1 MEQKSDVEYRAEKL
15 YKNSREKFGYLI
27 REVVSNAIH
36 ATMIQDKLQGDPQY
50 QPRVDLIIDYEESR
64 VEIVVKDNGEGFTD
78 LNRKYFTHLD
88 TRNPQKENLNFHP
101 MGQGR
106 LAIIYFSDNASYCS
120 VYRKENGEYRQTQF
134 NYPEVS
140 LPLFDIEGPEGCE
153 TKKANSETVLTLQI
167 IRQST
172 YKRANT
178 FFTKYSDI
186 EKVKNWI
193 IDNFFPFFM
202 DSKKLRLY
210 VQLNGQSVNLCR
222 SYIEKNINCIPFN
235 VIFETESDCQ
245 FEFKLWLVKKE
256 ETPKTRNQIT
266 CFARHLRAEIEE
278 AKLEYEIDLPDAYD
292 WFLIADYFDDN
303 VDQKGDKIEIP
314 TDHVEIIQYSLSTA
328 LDKYF
333 ASQIERNRAE
343 TKKNIKTTKEKYL
356 SLSVFI
362 DEKKISSTNK
372 VLREADLV
380 STAIESKGKVEKSYW
395 ISQDSETEDIAKL
408 LNSSL
413 HIYIDHRKK
422 VLLKFQDL
430 IKKFDVD
437 GEVKNELEDQIH
449 DLFLKRGENLRSSV
463 NKNHLHN
470 LWILDD
476 KFTIFSETFGGLSTR
491 NGQEASDIYLWSD
504 DPDRPRELLILE
516 LKSTS
521 SAHNAGN
528 RYESMVAQ
536 VKRYAAQFYKHPIK
550 VLNWDAD
557 PDKILYF
564 GVILARKSDINKE
577 LNSNNI
583 GGSPHKI
590 PFLDASYFF
599 NENFS
604 IGNNSA
610 AAPQFKEIRIEMYA
624 YEDIY
629 RLASSRNDV
638 FFRLLKGEYSLEVVP
653 EGLAD
658 MQAIT

>member
-36 ATMIQDKLQGDPQY
+36 AAIIRDKNENHPQY
-50 QPRVDLIIDYEESR
+50 QPQVEVIIDKDEDH

-78 LNRKYFTHLD
+78 INRKYFTHLD
-88 TRNPQKENLNFHP
+88 TRNPQKEILHFHP

-106 LAIIYFSDNASYCS
+106 LAIVYFSDNASYRS
-120 VYRKENGEYRQTQF
+120 VYRQENGEYRQKHF
-134 NYPEVS
+134 NYPEIS
-140 LPLFDIEGPEGCE
+140 CPLFDIEVSDGSKTDKE
-153 TKKANSETVLTLQI
+153 NSETVLTLKLIKQH
-167 IRQST
+167 T

-178 FFTKYSDI
+178 FFSKYSDI
-186 EKVKNWI
+186 EKIKNWFI
-193 IDNFFPFFM
+193 ENFFPFFIENE
-202 DSKKLRLY
+202 RLQ
-210 VQLNGQSVNLCR
+210 VSVELTGQMVNVTR
-222 SYIEKNINCIPFN
+222 SYIEKNVDSIPFK
-235 VIFETESDCQ
+235 VKFENESDAQ
-245 FEFKLWLVKKE
+245 SEFKLWLLKKE
-256 ETPKTRNQIT
+256 DTPKTRNQII

-278 AKLEYEIDLPDAYD
+278 GRIEYEIDLPDAYD
-292 WFLIADYFDDN
+292 WFLSSEYFDDN

-314 TDHVEIIQYSLSTA
+314 VEHVEKIQFSLA
-328 LDKYF
+328 AVLDQHF
-333 ASQIERNRAE
+333 ASQIERNRSE
-343 TKKNIKTTKEKYL
+343 TRKNVATTKEKYL

-362 DEKKISSTNK
+362 DEKKAASTNS

-395 ISQDSETEDIAKL
+395 INQESETEEIGKL

-413 HIYIDHRKK
+413 QIYVDHRKR
-422 VLLKFQDL
+422 VLQKFQGL
-430 IKKFDVD
+430 IRKFDEE
-437 GEVKNELEDQIH
+437 GEIKNELEDDIH
-449 DLFLKRGENLRSSV
+449 DLFLKRGENLRTSA

-476 KFTIFSETFGGLSTR
+476 KYTIFSETFKGLSTR
-491 NGQEASDIYLWSD
+491 KGQEASDIYLWSD
-504 DPDRPRELLILE
+504 DPKLPRELLILE

-521 SAHNAGN
+521 SAHNAGSK
-528 RYESMVAQ
+528 YESMVAQ
-536 VKRYAAQFYKHPIK
+536 VKRYAAQFYKEPVK

-590 PFLDASYFF
+590 PFLDSSYFF

-604 IGNNSA
+604 IGANSA
-610 AAPQFKEIRIEMYA
+610 AAPQFREIRIEMYA

-638 FFRLLKGEYSLEVVP
+638 FFRLLKGEYSLED
-653 EGLAD
+653 EK
-658 MQAIT
+658 